1 MRVRISYAALIK
13 KYSRMINAI
22 YGDSIRDIVI
32 QANELGITK
41 DNFITMVSDR
51 NQWYLIYGEE
61 SKQSDD

>member
-1 MRVRISYAALIK
+1 
-13 KYSRMINAI
+13 MINAI

-32 QANELGITK
+32 QANALGITK
-41 DNFITMVSDR
+41 DNFITMVSDK